1 MRVRMTLCS
10 FCTLVVFCSFSRLAA
25 QSSAAGQYWTT
36 ENREA
41 TEEGRFYAR
50 FYQGLRANL
59 RPSDLTLMTAGI
71 MIEQQEKWQGVS
83 LPPSRFD
90 LSLSSQLAR
99 ADGKQCLGAISPLY
113 YPRAVATFRLGGMLV
128 LDALS
133 GKNYAPA
140 SYAKLIRF
148 HQALLYNTA
157 FTHLAKRNLSRTRPD
172 GSDTQ
177 SFFSGHTSTVF
188 ATSTF
193 LYLELRDFFDAKAA
207 QGNLPLMSAQ
217 GWKWL
222 SAGALFGWAS
232 YVGYSRI
239 HDRKHYPTDVVVGAA
254 SGALISYLVYPHP
267 HRFESSAQTRPR
279 FNTSFSLSR
288 FNLSVD
294 F

>member
-1 MRVRMTLCS
+1 MRARAACAC
-10 FCTLVVFCSFSRLAA
+10 FCTLTVCVSFSPLIA
-25 QSSAAGQYWTT
+25 QSNSGSQYWRI
-36 ENREA
+36 ENQEQA
-41 TEEGRFYAR
+41 EEGRFYQR
-50 FYQGLRANL
+50 FYHGLRMNL
-59 RPSDLTLMTAGI
+59 QPADLTLMTASFV
-71 MIEQQEKWQGVS
+71 IENQEKWQGVS

-128 LDALS
+128 LDAFT
-133 GKNYAPA
+133 GKDYAPA

-177 SFFSGHTSTVF
+177 SFFSGHTSTAF

-193 LYLELRDFFDAKAA
+193 LYLELRDYFDAKAA
-207 QGNLPLMSAQ
+207 QGSLPLMSAQ

-222 SAGALFGWAS
+222 SATALFGWAS

-239 HDRKHYPTDVVVGAA
+239 HDRKHYPTDVVVGAI
-254 SGALISYLVYPHP
+254 SGSLISYLVYPHRARDLP
-267 HRFESSAQTRPR
+267 SKPSSWNFKAG
-279 FNTSFSLSR
+279 LSPSGLQMR
-288 FNLSVD
+288 MQF
-294 F
+294 